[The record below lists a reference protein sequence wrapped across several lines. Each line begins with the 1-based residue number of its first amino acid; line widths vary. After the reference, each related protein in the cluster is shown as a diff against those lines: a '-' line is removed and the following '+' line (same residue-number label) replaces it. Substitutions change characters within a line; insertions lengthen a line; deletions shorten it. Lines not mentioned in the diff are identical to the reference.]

1 LAGKWA
7 RWSVLLLVTVL
18 VQIVYWGVWPSSA
31 LGPPQRPAQT
41 SGAEEE
47 VEFGRASRMALQQIA
62 AWEMPREWL
71 DVDGR
76 VDLENMHPYWM
87 ELEAL
92 AAAQG
97 LGVEYEVLGE
107 RVDWRLQG
115 DYAELM
121 IWLHELIT
129 AHPRL
134 VMQRLSLSPIDPGTM
149 VKAHIQMGMQ
159 EPPVADFGLG
169 LQAPAPFELPV
180 LSSIPMPHSKPDM
193 GLSALDVNAAVSPFG
208 LAPWF
213 DALAYD
219 WWWNEETT
227 DRLSALQRLPLN
239 HIQWVGSMIKEGRAV
254 ALLSAG
260 GRIWRVS
267 RGDRVG
273 TGLSRVVDIQVN
285 QVVIEELTPYGNG
298 QLLRSTVVLAAQSN

>member
-1 LAGKWA
+1 
-7 RWSVLLLVTVL
+7 
-18 VQIVYWGVWPSSA
+18 
-31 LGPPQRPAQT
+31 
-41 SGAEEE
+41 
-47 VEFGRASRMALQQIA
+47 
-62 AWEMPREWL
+62 
-71 DVDGR
+71 
-76 VDLENMHPYWM
+76 
-87 ELEAL
+87 
-92 AAAQG
+92 
-97 LGVEYEVLGE
+97 
-107 RVDWRLQG
+107 
-115 DYAELM
+115 
-121 IWLHELIT
+121 
-129 AHPRL
+129 
-134 VMQRLSLSPIDPGTM
+134 
-149 VKAHIQMGMQ
+149 
-159 EPPVADFGLG
+159 
-169 LQAPAPFELPV
+169 
-180 LSSIPMPHSKPDM
+180 MPHSKPDM

-239 HIQWVGSMIKEGRAV
+239 HIQWVGSMMKEGRAV